1 MTTVPPGRL
10 VGAPSTLTLPAL
22 LEQRAAELGGKPL
35 LRVGPVTRSYQQ
47 TRDRAA
53 RMAAALAARGV
64 GPGDRLAALCGNR
77 MELMD
82 LILGC
87 GWLAAIVVPV
97 NTALRGSSLRQVLD
111 VVRPVFLLAEP
122 ELAKAASRA
131 GLPPGLRVIWLANR
145 APAVSG
151 QSWEP
156 APQPDGYEPLPPA
169 GVAPGDTQAILLTS
183 GTTGMPLG
191 VCCPHGQFGRWGIAV
206 SQVLGIGPGDV
217 LYTCLPL
224 FHTNALNA
232 FAQALVAGATYV
244 LGPRFSASE
253 FWREVAGAGATV
265 TYLLGAMVGILLSRA
280 PAPADRAHRC
290 RVALAPG
297 TPAHQQEAFEERFGT
312 RLVDGFGSTE
322 TNLVIGAS
330 PQQRRPGYLGR
341 VVEGFDARVVGEDGR
356 DVPDGTPGELA
367 VRSGHEHAFASGYWK
382 RPEQTAQAWQGGW
395 FHTGD
400 RVVREPSGWFRFVDR
415 IKDVIRRRGENISS
429 RQVEDVLGSHLDV
442 VAAAAFAVPAE
453 FAEDEVM
460 AAVVL
465 QPGSS
470 VGPAALLRHCEQHLP
485 YFAVPRYVDLVDKLP
500 VTETGKITK
509 SVLRERGVTPS
520 TWDREAAGHRL
531 RRHDTAGKEGEAAD
545 ARGTAS

>member
-1 MTTVPPGRL
+1 VPPSRLLTVPR
-10 VGAPSTLTLPAL
+10 TLTLPAL

-35 LRVGPVTRSYQQ
+35 LRVGAVTRSYQQ
-47 TRDRAA
+47 ARDSAA

-64 GPGDRLAALCGNR
+64 GRGDRVAALCGNR
-77 MELMD
+77 IELMD

-111 VVRPVFLLAEP
+111 VVRPAFLLAEP
-122 ELAKAASRA
+122 DLATAATQA
-131 GLPPGLRVIWLANR
+131 GLPPGLRGIWLAGQ
-145 APAVSG
+145 APADGGRSR
-151 QSWEP
+151 EP

-169 GVAPGDTQAILLTS
+169 DVAPGDTQAILLTS
-183 GTTGMPLG
+183 GTTGIPLG
-191 VCCPHGQFGRWGIAV
+191 VCCPHGQFGWWGITV
-206 SQVLGIGPGDV
+206 SQALGIGQDDV

-232 FAQALVAGATYV
+232 FSQALVAGATYV
-244 LGPRFSASE
+244 LGPRFSASA
-253 FWREVAGAGATV
+253 FWPRVAGSGATV
-265 TYLLGAMVGILLSRA
+265 TYLLGAMAGILLSRA
-280 PAPADRAHRC
+280 PSAADRAHRC
-290 RVALAPG
+290 RVALAPA
-297 TPAHQQEAFEERFGT
+297 TPAHQQEVFEERFGT
-312 RLVDGFGSTE
+312 RLVDGFGTTE

-330 PQQRRPGYLGR
+330 PQQQRPGYLGQ
-341 VVEGFDARVVGEDGR
+341 VVDGFEARVADQDGR

-367 VRSGHEHAFASGYWK
+367 VRSRHEHAFASGYWQ
-382 RPEQTAQAWQGGW
+382 RPERTAQAWRDGW
-395 FHTGD
+395 FQTGD

-429 RQVEDVLGSHLDV
+429 RQVEDVLGTHPDV

-465 QPGSS
+465 RPGSS
-470 VGPAALLRHCEQHLP
+470 VGPAALLRHCELHLP
-485 YFAVPRYVDLVDKLP
+485 YFALPRYVDLVGELP

-509 SVLRERGVTPS
+509 SVLRERGATPS
-520 TWDREAAGHRL
+520 TWDREAAGYRL
-531 RRHDTAGKEGEAAD
+531 RGRSTGGTEGEAAD
-545 ARGTAS
+545 ARSTAS